1 MLKTRTLSELL
12 PLLFLLP
19 FVSQSGYAGIPGEND
34 LNQMVSDA
42 ISKVGTYKTTPI
54 NLLEE
59 TKFQGVSLSI
69 DSLRYI
75 RGNDVNGV
83 KGKNMDVVE
92 DVSTWSK
99 SWSLKKEGKGFRII
113 TDNGNGK
120 ELGVLYEDKIVA
132 PARKTGGES
141 GNALLNRVPLMKN
154 MKYEVDGIEYVTDNM
169 GRVES
174 VTADLDDFVRVRL
187 GNQQIRAV
195 DIKDGIG
202 GDQGGHLIASRFYGP
217 GEQINLFPQSS
228 TLNQGKWKSME
239 NLWANAMSEGMDVK
253 VKIKVKF
260 DGDSKRPSGYEVDYW
275 IDGDYNYEKFSNL

>member
-1 MLKTRTLSELL
+1 M
-12 PLLFLLP
+12 LFL
-19 FVSQSGYAGIPGEND
+19 
-34 LNQMVSDA
+34 
-42 ISKVGTYKTTPI
+42 
-54 NLLEE
+54 
-59 TKFQGVSLSI
+59 
-69 DSLRYI
+69 
-75 RGNDVNGV
+75 
-83 KGKNMDVVE
+83 
-92 DVSTWSK
+92 
-99 SWSLKKEGKGFRII
+99 RIF
-113 TDNGNGK
+113 
-120 ELGVLYEDKIVA
+120 
-132 PARKTGGES
+132 
-141 GNALLNRVPLMKN
+141 ALLNRVPLMKN

-260 DGDSKRPSGYEVDYW
+260 DGDSKRPSGYKVEYS
-275 IDGDYNYEKFSNL
+275 IDGEIFDPVSFVNK